1 MLPFIQMRRDSLF
14 LEDGAHPVVELTVA
28 SPPCS
33 GRGGYCGGP
42 AVAEVL
48 LTGPEV
54 IALART
60 LYHLYHGTSTLSR
73 GLGPMYASSDSS
85 TDPDGSV
92 EEFLDFPL
100 T

>member
-14 LEDGAHPVVELTVA
+14 LEDGSHPVVELTVA
-28 SPPCS
+28 GPPC
-33 GRGGYCGGP
+33 GCGCAAP
-42 AVAEVL
+42 AEVL

-60 LYHLYHGTSTLSR
+60 LYHIYHGTSTLSR
-73 GLGPMYASSDSS
+73 GLGPMYSSTDSS
-85 TDPDGSV
+85 TDPSGSV